1 MLILLV
7 IHDFE
12 LLAIHFDQAY
22 TFYISTS

>member
-7 IHDFE
+7 IDDFE
-12 LLAIHFDQAY
+12 LLAIYFDQVY

>member
-12 LLAIHFDQAY
+12 LLAIHFDQVY